1 MLKSYLS
8 LVAMCLMLLASSCK
22 QQQEHTHDGAEAEHG
37 HPHDGGLEPVSYTVY
52 TDKTELFVEFK
63 PLVVGETSSFAVHV
77 TRLGENFTP
86 LTEGQLTISL
96 VKGNSGIRHKVEQPR
111 SPGIF
116 GPALQP
122 KEAGS
127 GYQLIFDIKAGDFT
141 DKIIIEN
148 LQVYPNAEAALADTK
163 AAAAPMGEEVSFLKE
178 QAWKVE
184 FATQQVNPQPFHN
197 IIRTSGQILPAQGD
211 ETMVTASAGGIVSLA
226 GTNVIV
232 GAPVKAREKLFTI
245 SGGGAAEGNI
255 DTRVREARTDFQR
268 AQADFERAKELVA
281 DRIISQRE
289 FESRKAAYENAASA
303 YRTLSANYGPKGLS
317 ISAPQGGFIKSVLV
331 SDGEFVEAG
340 QPLASITQNQRL
352 VLRAE
357 VPQTEATNLGNI
369 NSASFKVP
377 GGQVYDTDN
386 LNGRLLAYGRSAQ
399 AGSYLIPITF
409 EIANRGELVPGSFV
423 EVFLRSAPLPNALT
437 VPVSAIME
445 DQGTHYVYV
454 QTAGETFEKRDVK
467 LGASDGIR
475 VQLLSGVKPGER
487 VVTKGAYQIKLSSAS
502 GEVPGHGH
510 EH

>member
-1 MLKSYLS
+1 
-8 LVAMCLMLLASSCK
+8 MLLASGCG
-22 QQQEHTHDGAEAEHG
+22 QQQEHAHDGTETEAEHG
-37 HPHDGGLEPVSYTVY
+37 HPHDDGPEPVSYTVY

-63 PLVVGETSSFAVHV
+63 PLVVGETSSFAAHV

-86 LTEGQLTISL
+86 LTEGQMTVSL
-96 VKGNSGIRHKVEQPR
+96 VKGDKGVRQTVQSPR

-116 GPALQP
+116 NPALQP
-122 KEAGS
+122 KETGS
-127 GYQLIFDIKAGDFT
+127 GYQLIFDIKAGDFS
-141 DKIIIEN
+141 DRVVIEN
-148 LQVYPNAEAALADTK
+148 LQVYANAESALADTR
-163 AAAAPMGEEVSFLKE
+163 AVTAPMGEEVPFLKE

-211 ETMVTASAGGIVSLA
+211 ETMVTASAGGVVSLA
-226 GTNVIV
+226 GSNVLV

-268 AQADFERAKELVA
+268 VQADFERAKELVA
-281 DRIISQRE
+281 DQIISQRE

-317 ISAPQGGFIKSVLV
+317 ISAPQGGFIKFVLV

-377 GGQVYDTDN
+377 GGQVYDTEH

-502 GEVPGHGH
+502 SEVPGHGH